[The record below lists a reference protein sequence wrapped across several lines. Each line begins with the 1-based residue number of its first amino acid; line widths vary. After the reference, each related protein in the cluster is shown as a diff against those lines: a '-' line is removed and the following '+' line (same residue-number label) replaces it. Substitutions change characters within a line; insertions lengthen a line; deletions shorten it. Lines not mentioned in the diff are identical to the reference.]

1 LEIIRIFRKNGEI
14 MNDKITK
21 ISKRVGDYFA
31 KKFKDGDNTLFT
43 EISETAIDGF
53 IEEIKKDNPVLAAW
67 VSEWKDKNLKEVKA
81 KKATTTYSGSCLDD
95 DWMSDLGGGC
105 YTTPK
110 RKKSSG
116 GCGISSSTSSGGCGV
131 SSSSSSGGCGSS
143 SSSSSG
149 GCGSSSSRY
158 NNSYG
163 GC

>member
-1 LEIIRIFRKNGEI
+1 

-21 ISKRVGDYFA
+21 ISKKVGDYFA

-67 VSEWKDKNLKEVKA
+67 VSEWRDKNLKEAKA
-81 KKATTTYSGSCLDD
+81 KKATTTYSGGCLDD
-95 DWMSDLGGGC
+95 DWMSDLDGGC
-105 YTTPK
+105 YITSK
-110 RKKSSG
+110 RKNKKSSGGCSYSDG
-116 GCGISSSTSSGGCGV
+116 GCGISSST
-131 SSSSSSGGCGSS
+131 SSGGCGSS

>member
-1 LEIIRIFRKNGEI
+1 

-21 ISKRVGDYFA
+21 ISKKVGDYFA

-81 KKATTTYSGSCLDD
+81 KKTTTTYSGSCLDD

-116 GCGISSSTSSGGCGV
+116 GCSYSSGGCGV

-143 SSSSSG
+143 SRSSS
-149 GCGSSSSRY
+149 
-158 NNSYG
+158 SYG

>member
-1 LEIIRIFRKNGEI
+1 MMNG
-14 MNDKITK
+14 KITK
-21 ISKRVGDYFA
+21 ISKKVGDYFA

-67 VSEWKDKNLKEVKA
+67 VSEWRDNNLKEAKA

-105 YTTPK
+105 YTTSK
-110 RKKSSG
+110 RKKKKSSGGCSDSDG
-116 GCGISSSTSSGGCGV
+116 GCGISSST
-131 SSSSSSGGCGSS
+131 SSGGCGSS

-158 NNSYG
+158 DYSYG

>member
-1 LEIIRIFRKNGEI
+1 

-21 ISKRVGDYFA
+21 ISKKVGDYFA

-67 VSEWKDKNLKEVKA
+67 VSEWRDKNLKEANA

-105 YTTPK
+105 YTTSK
-110 RKKSSG
+110 SKKKKSSG
-116 GCGISSSTSSGGCGV
+116 GCGISSSTSSGGCG
-131 SSSSSSGGCGSS
+131 SSSSK
-143 SSSSSG
+143 
-149 GCGSSSSRY
+149 Y
-158 NNSYG
+158 NSSYG

>member
-1 LEIIRIFRKNGEI
+1 

-21 ISKRVGDYFA
+21 ISKKVGDYFA

-67 VSEWKDKNLKEVKA
+67 VEEWREKNLKETKN
-81 KKATTTYSGSCLDD
+81 KKEKTYTYSGSCLDLD
-95 DWMSDLGGGC
+95 DEINCGC
-105 YTTPK
+105 YTISK
-110 RKKSSG
+110 RKKKKSSG
-116 GCGISSSTSSGGCGV
+116 SCYDSDDGGCGI

-143 SSSSSG
+143 SSSF
-149 GCGSSSSRY
+149 
-158 NNSYG
+158 YG

>member
-1 LEIIRIFRKNGEI
+1 
-14 MNDKITK
+14 MNDSITK
-21 ISKRVGDYFA
+21 ISKKVGDYFA

-67 VSEWKDKNLKEVKA
+67 VSEWKDKNLKEVKT

-95 DWMSDLGGGC
+95 DWMSDLDGGC
-105 YTTPK
+105 YTTSK
-110 RKKSSG
+110 SKKKKSSG
-116 GCGISSSTSSGGCGV
+116 GCGISSST
-131 SSSSSSGGCGSS
+131 SSGGCGSS